1 MGFHCD
7 QLLVLMLCVFCI
19 TPSLNSFMCAAT
31 KKPPN
36 KAKHKSETTVIHF
49 KENMVKGMSIKTNNY

>member
-7 QLLVLMLCVFCI
+7 QLLVLMLCVLC
-19 TPSLNSFMCAAT
+19 NSIPQFMCAAT
-31 KKPPN
+31 KKTPN
-36 KAKHKSETTVIHF
+36 KAKHKSETTVTRF